1 MLGDLPD
8 YNSRIKKRVLL
19 FTILIAAALVFFVM
33 QRHDRAKTRP
43 SEELKTGIKVLTDPE
58 SVVKDL

>member
-8 YNSRIKKRVLL
+8 YDSRIKKRVLL
-19 FTILIAAALVFFVM
+19 FAVLLIGGLAFFIM
-33 QRHDRAKTRP
+33 QRHQRAHVRP
-43 SEELKTGIKVLTDPE
+43 SQEMKTGVKVLVDPE

>member
-8 YNSRIKKRVLL
+8 YNARIKKRILL
-19 FTILIAAALVFFVM
+19 FAMLMLAVAAFVLIHHHNRAAV
-33 QRHDRAKTRP
+33 HP
-43 SEELKTGIKVLTDPE
+43 SQEMKNGVKVLTDPE

>member
-19 FTILIAAALVFFVM
+19 FTVFLLLSLAFFLM
-33 QRHDRAKTRP
+33 RRHERASVRP
-43 SEELKTGIKVLTDPE
+43 SQEIKTGIKVLTDPE

>member
-19 FTILIAAALVFFVM
+19 FAMLMLAVAAFFVLH
-33 QRHDRAKTRP
+33 RHDRATVHP
-43 SEELKTGIKVLTDPE
+43 SQEMKSGVKVLTDPE
-58 SVVKDL
+58 SVAKDL

>member
-19 FTILIAAALVFFVM
+19 FAILFVCALAFFFIHHRERSRV
-33 QRHDRAKTRP
+33 RP
-43 SEELKTGIKVLTDPE
+43 SQEMKTGVKVLVDPE